1 MSLHREWLAIDAQF
15 ETPVEAIELRPY
27 QVDAIGRIDAAIAGG
42 ARRIMVQLA
51 TGAGKTHLASAM
63 TARQNRPVI
72 FTVPA
77 IELVDQTLEK
87 FHREGIRDVGVM
99 QAQHH
104 RTDTSQPIQIASV
117 QTLMRREIPPAD
129 LVFVDEGHKI
139 FSFYGKWFTSSA
151 WKNVPFIGLSATP
164 WAKGLGK
171 LYQELIIAA
180 TTQDLID
187 LGYLSK
193 FRVFAPAHPDLK
205 GVRTVAGDYHE
216 GDLGAAMDK
225 APLVADI
232 VATWR
237 KHGVDRT
244 LCFAVNR
251 LHAQHIRDKFE
262 EAGIRCGYVDCF
274 STPSERMDVRSK
286 FASGEYQ
293 IVCNVGV
300 LTMGVDWDVR
310 CIILARPTKS
320 EMLFVQIVGRGL
332 RPANGKDHC
341 LVLDHS
347 DTTSRLGFV
356 TDIHHDQ
363 LDNGLSRISNARDR
377 AKLPKECPM
386 CACLRPPTT
395 NVCPN
400 CGFVAQPVNKILSVD
415 GELQELDRNKR
426 RIENPVEI
434 YGQFKWI
441 GHERNYKPGWAYHKA
456 AEYLNCKPIGFDA
469 APLCPP
475 SRTILRWEKSR
486 RIAYAKGRA
495 KGRSRP

>member
-1 MSLHREWLAIDAQF
+1 
-15 ETPVEAIELRPY
+15 
-27 QVDAIGRIDAAIAGG
+27 
-42 ARRIMVQLA
+42 
-51 TGAGKTHLASAM
+51 M
-63 TARQNRPVI
+63 TAERQSQNKPVI

-99 QAQHH
+99 QAQHR
-104 RTDTSQPIQIASV
+104 RTDSSKPIQIASV
-117 QTLMRREIPPAD
+117 QTLMRRDIPAAD
-129 LVFVDEGHKI
+129 LVFIDEGHKI
-139 FSFYGKWFTSSA
+139 FSFYGKWFTDPA
-151 WKNVPFIGLSATP
+151 WKDVPFIGLSATP
-164 WAKGLGK
+164 WAKGLGR

-205 GVRTVAGDYHE
+205 GVRTLAGDYHE

-237 KHGVDRT
+237 KHGVGRPT

-274 STPSERMDVRSK
+274 STPSERMEVRTK

-320 EMLFVQIVGRGL
+320 EMLFVQIIGRGL
-332 RPANGKDHC
+332 RPAEDKDHC
-341 LVLDHS
+341 LILDHS

-363 LDNGLSRISNARDR
+363 LDDGQSRISNARDR
-377 AKLPKECPM
+377 VKLPKECPM

-400 CGFVAQPVNKILSVD
+400 CGFVAQPVNTILSVD

-426 RIENPVEI
+426 PIENPVDV

-441 GHERNYKPGWAYHKA
+441 GQQRNYKPGWAYHKA
-456 AEYLNCKPIGFDA
+456 AEYLHCKPVGFDA

-475 SRTILRWEKSR
+475 SQTILRWEKSR
-486 RIAYAKGRA
+486 RIAFAKGRA
-495 KGRSRP
+495 KGLLTSLSSTVPIGGIYQPKDPNDVPF